1 MKQVFDDEKLSDGM
15 KDILD
20 FTKKLGMSDD
30 ELIIVLEML
39 ITMKSKSIERAQ
51 SNALMI
57 SAYNKFSR

>member
-1 MKQVFDDEKLSDGM
+1 MKQVFDDQKLSDGM

-39 ITMKSKSIERAQ
+39 ITMKSKSIERAH
-51 SNALMI
+51 SNALLI
-57 SAYNKFSR
+57 GAYNKFSR